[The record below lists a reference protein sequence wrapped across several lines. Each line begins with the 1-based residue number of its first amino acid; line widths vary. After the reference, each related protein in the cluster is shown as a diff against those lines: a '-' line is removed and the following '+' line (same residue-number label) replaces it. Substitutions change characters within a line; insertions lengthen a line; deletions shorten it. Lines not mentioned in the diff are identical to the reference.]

1 MKKAVALLLAMVLT
15 VALCACG
22 SGTSVESPSNNPDN
36 SSNVSEPAGNEV
48 NSPDVSEPVEDT
60 DPPETPTPTPPPAI
74 GSDAT
79 PLAVGETI
87 SSDNCEFYVDYTNIT
102 ADVMPPSPG
111 NWYSHYEAERGK
123 VYVDICV
130 SYKNLGTRNIDAD
143 KVMSATLVYSGKYQY
158 TGFSMIEEDSRSDFT
173 YSNITS
179 IAPLSTEYL
188 HYLFE
193 VPEELEKSDNM
204 LIALITID
212 GVEYRVTIRD
222 GSEGD
227 VSAISDGA
235 SDKKSG
241 EVASKEIVAV
251 AGACEF
257 YVDYADITDD
267 VMPRTPGNWYS
278 HYEASDGKVYVDIC
292 IAYKNLS
299 YKNVGADDVLSAKL
313 TYSGK
318 YEYTGFSMIEEDSR
332 SDFTYSNI
340 TNISPLAT
348 EYLHYLFEVPIEV
361 ETSGESV
368 SIEFTVGGNTY
379 SYTVR

>member
-1 MKKAVALLLAMVLT
+1 MKKTATLLLTLMLAF
-15 VALCACG
+15 ALCACG
-22 SGTSVESPSNNPDN
+22 SGTPDRSPDDST
-36 SSNVSEPAGNEV
+36 NVSEPTNNEV
-48 NSPDVSEPVEDT
+48 NSPDGSEPAESIT
-60 DPPETPTPTPPPAI
+60 SPEPSVPTPPPAI

-87 SSDNCEFYVDYTNIT
+87 SSDSCEFYVDYTNIT
-102 ADVMPPSPG
+102 ADVMPPAPG
-111 NWYSHYEAERGK
+111 RWYSHYEAERGK

-130 SYKNLGTRNIDAD
+130 SYKNLGTRNIGAD
-143 KVMSATLVYSGKYQY
+143 EVISATLVYSGKYQY

-193 VPEELEKSDNM
+193 VPEELENNGNM
-204 LIALITID
+204 LIVIITID
-212 GVEYRVTIRD
+212 GEKYRVTVRD
-222 GSEGD
+222 GDEGD
-227 VSAISDGA
+227 ISAISDGA
-235 SDKKSG
+235 TEKTSG
-241 EVASKEIVAV
+241 IVTSKEIVAV
-251 AGACEF
+251 AGVCEF
-257 YVDYADITDD
+257 YVDYADITND

-278 HYEASDGKVYVDIC
+278 HYESSDGKVYVDIC

-318 YEYTGFSMIEEDSR
+318 YDYTGFSMVEEDSR

-340 TNISPLAT
+340 TNISPLTT
-348 EYLHYLFEVPIEV
+348 EYLHYLFEVPSEV
-361 ETSGESV
+361 ETSGEAVSV
-368 SIEFTVGGNTY
+368 EFTVGGNTY